1 MEVLQVLRQSIA
13 VDCPACGARSPVD
26 SLFCHECGA
35 SMSELCASPDPPRGQ
50 PHYDRPT
57 GLLCPRCRTANEPGS
72 AYCYSCGLPLDEDLA
87 VAHAPASYARP
98 LGGSPYQS
106 PRTRANW
113 TVGLLVATCVVSGF
127 VLLSMLDVLGMA
139 RQVVA
144 GQYVSD
150 ADWNEAISNV
160 DGLLALSFALLIA
173 TATAF
178 LLWVHRASKNLVS
191 LGAHGQRFSPAWAV
205 GWWFV
210 PIMSF
215 FRPYQVMAE
224 CCPRSGVRGRGY
236 AHQGAFVHAG
246 ASSVRLY
253 LGICPR
259 RTPRLRPQKAP
270 ARRRK
275 SGLGCT
281 YTCRVQL
288 IRCSA
293 ANNSVGDSVDNRRSD
308 LGFRPIQ
315 VGAGSFSVQ
324 VSTKLPTDG
333 MSWLR
338 SAYTDHKPVLP
349 ILRNVSCV
357 SARAALLRQLQR
369 REPTRRKLL
378 RWVWRPAATLM
389 TPMGRSQRDDGRE
402 CASDL
407 PWSGVIQ
414 DLCARVVIPKGGDIY
429 VTFSSAPEPDSWES
443 VGACS

>member
-1 MEVLQVLRQSIA
+1 MYCFSCAREVDDQWKFCRFCGQSIA
-13 VDCPACGARSPVD
+13 VDCPECGARSPVD

-35 SMSELCASPDPPRGQ
+35 KMSELRASPDPPRGQ

-57 GLLCPRCRTANEPGS
+57 GLQCPRCRTANEPGS
-72 AYCYSCGLPLDEDLA
+72 AYCYSCGLPLNEDLA

-191 LGAHGQRFSPAWAV
+191 LEAHGQRFSPAWAV

-210 PIMSF
+210 PIMML

-224 CCPRSGVRGRGY
+224 IWRGSRPDALLGAGYEWRARPVSPLLAWWWWTWIVARITSLVFYIDSISPEDAVPILLIVVLALALEIVAAGLAIAVVRRIGRGQEEL
-236 AHQGAFVHAG
+236 HQ
-246 ASSVRLY
+246 
-253 LGICPR
+253 
-259 RTPRLRPQKAP
+259 
-270 ARRRK
+270 
-275 SGLGCT
+275 
-281 YTCRVQL
+281 
-288 IRCSA
+288 
-293 ANNSVGDSVDNRRSD
+293 
-308 LGFRPIQ
+308 
-315 VGAGSFSVQ
+315 
-324 VSTKLPTDG
+324 
-333 MSWLR
+333 
-338 SAYTDHKPVLP
+338 
-349 ILRNVSCV
+349 
-357 SARAALLRQLQR
+357 
-369 REPTRRKLL
+369 E
-378 RWVWRPAATLM
+378 LM
-389 TPMGRSQRDDGRE
+389 TG
-402 CASDL
+402 
-407 PWSGVIQ
+407 
-414 DLCARVVIPKGGDIY
+414 
-429 VTFSSAPEPDSWES
+429 
-443 VGACS
+443 

>member
-1 MEVLQVLRQSIA
+1 MYCFSCAREVDDQWKFCRFCGQSIA

-26 SLFCHECGA
+26 SLFCHECGVK
-35 SMSELCASPDPPRGQ
+35 MSESHGSPDPPQYYSR
-50 PHYDRPT
+50 YDRPT
-57 GLLCPRCRTANEPGS
+57 GLQCPRCRTANEPGS

-127 VLLSMLDVLGMA
+127 VLLSMLEVLGMA

-210 PIMSF
+210 PIMML

-224 CCPRSGVRGRGY
+224 IWRG
-236 AHQGAFVHAG
+236 
-246 ASSVRLY
+246 S
-253 LGICPR
+253 
-259 RTPRLRPQKAP
+259 RPD
-270 ARRRK
+270 
-275 SGLGCT
+275 T
-281 YTCRVQL
+281 
-288 IRCSA
+288 
-293 ANNSVGDSVDNRRSD
+293 
-308 LGFRPIQ
+308 
-315 VGAGSFSVQ
+315 
-324 VSTKLPTDG
+324 
-333 MSWLR
+333 
-338 SAYTDHKPVLP
+338 
-349 ILRNVSCV
+349 
-357 SARAALLRQLQR
+357 LLVLQR
-369 REPTRRKLL
+369 RL
-378 RWVWRPAATLM
+378 
-389 TPMGRSQRDDGRE
+389 S
-402 CASDL
+402 
-407 PWSGVIQ
+407 
-414 DLCARVVIPKGGDIY
+414 
-429 VTFSSAPEPDSWES
+429 
-443 VGACS
+443 